1 MEFEYD
7 RSKSDS
13 NREKHGIDFV
23 EAQSIW
29 DDPKHIIAPAHSST
43 EERFALIGS
52 YLGKIWTCVFT
63 IRGENIRI
71 ISVRRAR
78 YGEREGYYHR

>member
-1 MEFEYD
+1 MEFEFD

-23 EAQSIW
+23 EAQILW
-29 DDPKHIIAPAHSST
+29 DDAKHIIAPAFSIT

-52 YLGKIWTCVFT
+52 CLGKVWTCVFT
-63 IRGENIRI
+63 IRGENVRI

-78 YGEREGYYHR
+78 HGEKEGYYHR

>member
-23 EAQSIW
+23 EAQILW
-29 DDPKHIIAPAHSST
+29 DDPKHIIAPAFSIT
-43 EERFALIGS
+43 EERFAINEDSTITVPSAPG
-52 YLGKIWTCVFT
+52 LGMTINNEALERFT
-63 IRGENIRI
+63 INKYET
-71 ISVRRAR
+71 
-78 YGEREGYYHR
+78 